1 VSKTTR
7 LYIYTALNIGDDMK
21 TRSPFLIYVAYY
33 MLVRQYSLR
42 TVDTYLRWIAS
53 YIHFYDKRHD
63 ARGS

>member
-1 VSKTTR
+1 
-7 LYIYTALNIGDDMK
+7 MK
-21 TRSPFLIYVAYY
+21 TRSPFLIYIAYY

-42 TVDTYLRWIAS
+42 TVDNYLRWIAS